1 MNFIKQAE
9 SIQQWI
15 VLKNISMNITGQI
28 VETAEARRE
37 RNIIRSTKDDR
48 L

>member
-1 MNFIKQAE
+1 MNFTKQAE
-9 SIQQWI
+9 STEDI
-15 VLKNISMNITGQI
+15 LMNITDRI

-37 RNIIRSTKDDR
+37 RNIIRSTEDDR